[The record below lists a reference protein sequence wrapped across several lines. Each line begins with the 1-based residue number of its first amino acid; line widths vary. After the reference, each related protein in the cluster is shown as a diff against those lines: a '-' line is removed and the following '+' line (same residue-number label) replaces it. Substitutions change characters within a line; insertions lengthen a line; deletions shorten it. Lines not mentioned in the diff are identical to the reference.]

1 MWGSKR
7 YKNYASLKGGERME
21 NSADKKPEVFSQLD
35 AFRYILNNMDTVEQK
50 CFASFIHGI
59 EFQRMQSSF
68 DNKLQEA

>member
-1 MWGSKR
+1 MKD
-7 YKNYASLKGGERME
+7 YVE
-21 NSADKKPEVFSQLD
+21 KKPELLSQLD
-35 AFRYILNNMDTVEQK
+35 AFKYILNNMDTVEQK